1 MTSEQSDLRFQAAV
15 ERPLSV
21 VFRAPSGAWE
31 GHDYRVEIVTERHG
45 LDDLDVVMDFR
56 ELEAV
61 LDHWLAPLG
70 GRLLAE
76 AGLDGP
82 VALAQRLLQELA
94 PKVPAPARLVEVALI
109 DGRGH
114 RISVRPENHSGS

>member
-1 MTSEQSDLRFQAAV
+1 
-15 ERPLSV
+15 
-21 VFRAPSGAWE
+21 
-31 GHDYRVEIVTERHG
+31 
-45 LDDLDVVMDFR
+45 MDFR

>member
-1 MTSEQSDLRFQAAV
+1 MTSEKADLHFQAAV

-21 VFRAPSGAWE
+21 VFRTPSGAWV
-31 GHDYRVEIVTERHG
+31 GHDYRVEVVTERQG
-45 LDDLDVVMDFR
+45 LDGLEVVMDFR
-56 ELEAV
+56 ELEAA
-61 LDHWLAPLG
+61 LDHWLAPLSG
-70 GRLLAE
+70 QLLSE

-82 VALAQRLLQELA
+82 VDLAQRLLAELS

-114 RISVRPENHSGS
+114 RIAVRP